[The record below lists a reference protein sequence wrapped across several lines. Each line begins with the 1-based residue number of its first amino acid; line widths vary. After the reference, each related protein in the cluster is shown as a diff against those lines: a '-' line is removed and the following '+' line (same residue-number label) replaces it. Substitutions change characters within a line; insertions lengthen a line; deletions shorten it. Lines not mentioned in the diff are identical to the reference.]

1 MSVQL
6 YKKIMSIHSI
16 PLAAILLIGLI
27 SIVIV
32 STFWLGF
39 VLWQIALLIVLVWS
53 PLFFLKT
60 AQLYRQYRWL
70 ALFFI
75 LVITQGGHFVEHLT
89 QMIQMHVLG
98 LSGQQ
103 ANGIFGMLNL
113 EWVHFIW
120 NSWLLLFVLLLLS
133 FFRTN
138 PWLWVL
144 LVVSGWH
151 ELEHVYV
158 MAVLLRTG
166 HSGTPGLLA
175 QGGALWGGLPIIRAD
190 LHFFYNLAEE
200 ALLLLA
206 YVSQIHWLDRENM
219 RRDSSQNIP
228 ATPVR
233 NS

>member
-1 MSVQL
+1 MQL

-16 PLAAILLIGLI
+16 PLCAVLLIGLI

-60 AQLYRQYRWL
+60 AELYRQYRWL

-75 LVITQGGHFVEHLT
+75 LVMTQGGHFVEHLT
-89 QMIQMHVLG
+89 QMIQIHVLG

-120 NSWLLLFVLLLLS
+120 NSWVLLFVLLLLY
-133 FFRTN
+133 FFRF
-138 PWLWVL
+138 LILFAV
-144 LVVSGWH
+144 G
-151 ELEHVYV
+151 
-158 MAVLLRTG
+158 AVLDYLSTG
-166 HSGTPGLLA
+166 RNPQEANDERVEIIS
-175 QGGALWGGLPIIRAD
+175 LP
-190 LHFFYNLAEE
+190 E
-200 ALLLLA
+200 
-206 YVSQIHWLDRENM
+206 M
-219 RRDSSQNIP
+219 R
-228 ATPVR
+228 
-233 NS
+233 